1 VFKMLKSFVADKL
14 SRYSGQTDFLE
25 AVCAASALVAN
36 ADGNVS
42 DDEVDGI
49 VKTIAANA
57 ALSAGFTS
65 RQIEQTAE
73 AMIKRA
79 QGGRMG
85 RSGLMRELED
95 VAKDA
100 DKAEAVA
107 IAALD
112 VAEADGSIGAEE
124 QAVLLKIGAAL
135 GIDMK
140 RLMDS

>member
-1 VFKMLKSFVADKL
+1 MLKSFVADKL

-25 AVCAASALVAN
+25 AVCAASALVAS

-49 VKTIAANA
+49 IKTIAANA
-57 ALSAGFTS
+57 ALSAGFNS

-85 RSGLMRELED
+85 RNGLMRELED

-124 QAVLLKIGAAL
+124 QAMLLKIGAAL
-135 GIDMK
+135 KIDMK